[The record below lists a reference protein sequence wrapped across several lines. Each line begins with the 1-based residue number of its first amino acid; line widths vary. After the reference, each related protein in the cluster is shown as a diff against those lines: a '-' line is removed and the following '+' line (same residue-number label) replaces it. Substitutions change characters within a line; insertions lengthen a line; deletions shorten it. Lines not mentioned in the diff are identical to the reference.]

1 VAVVAFARE
10 AAAIPAG
17 EQMFARVITAQ
28 AGAEGFD
35 TVVRLAREQVPGAG
49 QQPGFKGFYLLTDA
63 ETGKMITI
71 SLWETR
77 EEMEAV
83 AELAA
88 NSSGIHHVPAAG
100 IASPRLETYEVTVH
114 V

>member
-1 VAVVAFARE
+1 
-10 AAAIPAG
+10 
-17 EQMFARVITAQ
+17 MFARVITAQ

-35 TVVRLAREQVPGAG
+35 SVIHIAREQLPGGAS

-77 EEMEAV
+77 EHMEAV
-83 AELAA
+83 AQRAA
-88 NSSGIHHVPAAG
+88 ETSGIHAVPAAG
-100 IASPRLETYEVTVH
+100 VTSLRLETYEVTMH
-114 V
+114 A

>member
-1 VAVVAFARE
+1 
-10 AAAIPAG
+10 
-17 EQMFARVITAQ
+17 MFARVITAQ
-28 AGAEGFD
+28 AGAEGLD
-35 TVVRLAREQVPGAG
+35 SLIRVAREQAPGAR

-63 ETGKMITI
+63 ETGKAITI

-83 AELAA
+83 AERAG
-88 NSSGIHHVPAAG
+88 NSSGIHAAPATG
-100 IASPRLETYEVTVH
+100 ITSPRLETYEVAMH